1 MSIYRENERVKAE
14 ACIKKGDL
22 FYGEKGGG
30 KFGNVSYDFVLI
42 NGKNNLFKPIQN
54 DAIAYFD
61 KNKIAWWHGTEPT
74 GHTLSSQAACLNHL
88 FSLRNDKQAVL
99 SLLSTVSTE
108 FTDVLKI
115 ETDKYLSGYIQFEAV
130 SDRNLL
136 NEGEPTRG
144 TNCTSIDALIYAVDK
159 YEKKWIIPIEWKYT
173 EEYDNQD
180 KSSGNSG
187 TIRKGR
193 YNGLIEKSKQL
204 KSENIDWYYFEPFYQ
219 LMRQTLWA
227 EQMVANKAAETIKAD
242 DYMHLHIIPKENT
255 DLLKKIYPCSN
266 LDMEKTWRGCLENQ
280 DKYKIIAPSELLKN
294 LSEDYAELKKYLS
307 ERYWN

>member
-14 ACIKKGDL
+14 THIKKGDL

-30 KFGNVSYDFVLI
+30 KFGKVSYDFVLM
-42 NGKNNLFKPIQN
+42 NGKNNLLKPIQD

-61 KNKIAWWHGTEPT
+61 KNKIAWWRGTEPT

-88 FSLRNDKQAVL
+88 FLLRNDKQAVL

-115 ETDKYLSGYIQFEAV
+115 ETDEPLSGYIQFEAV
-130 SDRNLL
+130 SDNDLL
-136 NEGEPTRG
+136 NEGKPTRG

-159 YEKKWIIPIEWKYT
+159 YGKKWIIPIEWKYT

-180 KSSGNSG
+180 KSSGSSG
-187 TIRKGR
+187 TIRQGR

-204 KSENIDWYYFEPFYQ
+204 KSEHLDWYYFEPFYQ

-227 EQMVANKAAETIKAD
+227 EQMVKNKATERIKAD
-242 DYMHLHIIPKENT
+242 DYMHLHIIPNENA
-255 DLLKKIYPCSN
+255 DLLKKTYPCSK
-266 LDMEKTWRGCLENQ
+266 LDMEKTWRECLVNQ
-280 DKYKIIAPSELLKN
+280 DKYRIISPPELLKN
-294 LSEDYAELKKYLS
+294 LDGDYAELKKYLS
-307 ERYWN
+307 DRYWN